1 MQHFLQTI
9 SSISNVFLFP
19 LLLPRFKGS
28 HQQLP
33 KYIKSF
39 QRTYDKEKFQFLY
52 LISYLQFDIIHLI
65 SAVNCFPSKFI
76 ILIATKNYM
85 NFIFYFFFLTI
96 FANFH
101 IFLKIIPLSSVYCEV
116 MRRQPYFSYIVPIV
130 VVMQIQMSF
139 LFKEF
144 FCL

>member
-85 NFIFYFFFLTI
+85 NFIFYFLFLTI
-96 FANFH
+96 FANVH
-101 IFLKIIPLSSVYCEV
+101 IFLKIIPLSSVLLRSYEMTTLFQLYRSYCCNYANLDV
-116 MRRQPYFSYIVPIV
+116 FPF
-130 VVMQIQMSF
+130 
-139 LFKEF
+139 
-144 FCL
+144 

>member
-85 NFIFYFFFLTI
+85 NFIFYFLFLTI
-96 FANFH
+96 FANVH
-101 IFLKIIPLSSVYCEV
+101 IFLKIIPLSSVLLRSYEMTTLFQLYRSYCC
-116 MRRQPYFSYIVPIV
+116 SYANLDVFP
-130 VVMQIQMSF
+130 F
-139 LFKEF
+139 
-144 FCL
+144 